1 MKIPMFLNLIS
12 HLLQSKEHIGF
23 VSILPSYEVEIQG
36 EIWLKTANNQIAKKK
51 KVFSRHI
58 AWTTEFG

>member
-1 MKIPMFLNLIS
+1 MKIPRFLDWIS

-51 KVFSRHI
+51 KKKVFNRH
-58 AWTTEFG
+58 